1 LTADGY
7 GTRYGYVTHEG
18 CDHIFFVGFLG
29 AGKSTLARNLG
40 RLYHRTY
47 VDTDRMAERLLCKT
61 VTECF
66 EQDGE
71 EAFRD
76 AETEVLKRLRDRKSL
91 LVSCGG
97 GIVERAQNTE
107 LLHEMGKVVF
117 LDGDLA
123 DSLRQI
129 QHPEKRP
136 DLSLED
142 AGALYERRRPL
153 FVSSADYVI
162 DIRDKSFE
170 EVADA
175 AGCLLWEEGLL

>member
-1 LTADGY
+1 MASTGDGY
-7 GTRYGYVTHEG
+7 ITHEG

-40 RLYHRTY
+40 RLYHRSY
-47 VDTDRMAERLLCKT
+47 CDTDRMAERLLRKT
-61 VTECF
+61 VRECF

-71 EAFRD
+71 DAFRD
-76 AETEVLKRLRDRKSL
+76 AETEVLRYLRTQKSL

-97 GIVERAQNTE
+97 GIVERPGNTD

-117 LDGDLA
+117 LDGDLS

-136 DLSLED
+136 DLSLERAD
-142 AGALYERRRPL
+142 ELYHRRRPL
-153 FVSSADYVI
+153 FVHVADYVI
-162 DIRDKSFE
+162 DIREKSFA
-170 EVADA
+170 EVAEV
-175 AGCLLWEEGLL
+175 AGSLLWEEGLL